1 MKKVGGLKL
10 LGFNIIASII
20 IIGVIWLA
28 SNFCFKSGT
37 NTANSVNQQNNTAS
51 VVASWP
57 SPSPSGSKTNSYG
70 NGGTA
75 TCKYYSPLNIT
86 LSGDYYT
93 AYLNAVKGLG
103 DSETDNYKKLIAKIG
118 LQILQSKTIVYSYD
132 YHYYSLSYSASANI
146 ANKNYYNLK
155 SAINC
160 INSGKKFY
168 TDCFGF
174 VRLTYSIA
182 CYAVNSSAPQNVQ
195 KLNALYGY
203 AGGYQNTSKITS
215 IGNLTCGAMLADRLT
230 GAIGGTSDRHVAIF
244 LYRNGNTCYYM
255 DQDGLFA
262 SNFVFTGNYIYS
274 AVYSKPYKF
283 NCFKNFI

>member
-20 IIGVIWLA
+20 IIGVIWFA

-37 NTANSVNQQNNTAS
+37 NAANSINQQNNTAS
-51 VVASWP
+51 VVASRP
-57 SPSPSGSKTNSYG
+57 SPTPSGSRNNSSSNVG
-70 NGGTA
+70 SV
-75 TCKYYSPLNIT
+75 TCKYYTPLNVT
-86 LSGDYYT
+86 LSGDYYS
-93 AYLNAVKGLG
+93 AYLNAVKELS

-118 LQILQSKTIVYSYD
+118 LQILQSNTIVYSYD
-132 YHYYSLSYSASANI
+132 YHYYSLSYSASANV
-146 ANKNYYNLK
+146 ANKKYYNLK

-160 INSGKKFY
+160 INSDKKFY

-174 VRLTYSIA
+174 VRLAYSIA

-203 AGGYQNTSKITS
+203 AGGYQNTTKITS
-215 IGNLTCGAMLADRLT
+215 SSNLTCGAMLADRLT
-230 GAIGGTSDRHVAIF
+230 GSIGGTTDRHVAIF
-244 LYRNGNTCYYM
+244 LYRSGNTCYYM

-262 SNFVFTGNYIYS
+262 ASYVSAGNYVYS
-274 AVYSKPYKF
+274 MVYSKPYKF
-283 NCFKNFI
+283 NCYKNFI